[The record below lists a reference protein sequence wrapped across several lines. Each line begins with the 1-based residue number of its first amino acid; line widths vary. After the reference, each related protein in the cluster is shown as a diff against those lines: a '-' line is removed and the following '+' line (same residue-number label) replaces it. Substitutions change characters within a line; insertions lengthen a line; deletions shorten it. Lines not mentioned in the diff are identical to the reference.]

1 MEAEL
6 GKVISRKRLQM
17 GVSQRELAKAVNV
30 SNSTIARIER
40 GDPIVPDNK
49 TLRAI
54 ATVLGLDYNY
64 LLALNNQIDDDPDIR
79 TIQRAVH
86 YMTIEERNRMVQ
98 LLRLSFPKA
107 FHRADTDGSETFPSG
122 GAD

>member
-54 ATVLGLDYNY
+54 AKILGLDYNY

-79 TIQRAVH
+79 AIQRAVH

-107 FHRADTDGSETFPSG
+107 FHRADTDGSEIVPSEG
-122 GAD
+122 TD

>member
-1 MEAEL
+1 MKAEL
-6 GKVISRKRLQM
+6 GKVISRKRLEM

-54 ATVLGLDYNY
+54 AEMLGLDYNY

-86 YMTIEERNRMVQ
+86 HMTNEERDRMLQ

-107 FHRADTDGSETFPSG
+107 FHLADTDGSEIPK
-122 GAD
+122 AD

>member
-6 GKVISRKRLQM
+6 GKVISRKRLQI

-54 ATVLGLDYNY
+54 AEILRLDYNY
-64 LLALNNQIDDDPDIR
+64 LLALNKQIDDDPDIR
-79 TIQRAVH
+79 TIQRAFH
-86 YMTIEERNRMVQ
+86 YMTMEERKRMVQ

-107 FHRADTDGSETFPSG
+107 FHRADTDGSEIVTSKEI
-122 GAD
+122 D